1 VARSSGQ
8 GVASHRPPGGLPHVS
23 PGAEPDDA
31 RADSV
36 EGCPRADVWSG
47 CARSTGCHTA
57 AACKIDFWAV
67 TGPSDV
73 EK

>member
-1 VARSSGQ
+1 GG
-8 GVASHRPPGGLPHVS
+8 GVASRQSPGGLPHAS

-36 EGCPRADVWSG
+36 EGGPRAAVWSG
-47 CARSTGCHTA
+47 CARSTGCHTTPV
-57 AACKIDFWAV
+57 CKIDFWAV

-73 EK
+73 EKY

>member
-1 VARSSGQ
+1 MDTVW
-8 GVASHRPPGGLPHVS
+8 HPIDLPGGLPHVG

-57 AACKIDFWAV
+57 PTCKIDLWAV

-73 EK
+73 KQY